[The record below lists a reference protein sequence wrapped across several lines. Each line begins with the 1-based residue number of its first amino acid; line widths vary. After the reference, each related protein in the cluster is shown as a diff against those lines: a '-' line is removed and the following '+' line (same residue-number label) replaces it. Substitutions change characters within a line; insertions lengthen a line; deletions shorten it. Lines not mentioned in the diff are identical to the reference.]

1 MQQLALPLA
10 DPDRLSGHAWLMGL
24 PREWDRTHPA
34 YLRYGLGPVLDVPRY
49 VPSGGCGPAAGRG
62 PHRRKLS
69 LDMGIGIGIDCAP

>member
-34 YLRYGLGPVLDVPRY
+34 YLRYGLGPVLNVPRY
-49 VPSGGCGPAAGRG
+49 AIWSLRAEDRMGGN
-62 PHRRKLS
+62 
-69 LDMGIGIGIDCAP
+69 